1 MMKGK
6 PQIKYRPFM
15 RHFQIKIN
23 LRLEKYPN
31 QDEYSYTIKSLNK
44 ISNHYVY
51 FYIMYLTFKLH
62 LLPDSFILINSVYLF
77 PCLIFYSFSFHSR
90 MENHTEIPVYNYI
103 YDQNN
108 LTWGKYMKLVQNGL
122 QSPLHRNIW

>member
-1 MMKGK
+1 
-6 PQIKYRPFM
+6 M

-23 LRLEKYPN
+23 LCLGKNTP
-31 QDEYSYTIKSLNK
+31 TKIHHKVFLNK

-51 FYIMYLTFKLH
+51 FYIMYLTVKLY
-62 LLPDSFILINSVYLF
+62 LLLDSFILINSVYFF
-77 PCLIFYSFSFHSR
+77 PCLFFCSCSFHSR

-122 QSPLHRNIW
+122 HSPLHRNIW